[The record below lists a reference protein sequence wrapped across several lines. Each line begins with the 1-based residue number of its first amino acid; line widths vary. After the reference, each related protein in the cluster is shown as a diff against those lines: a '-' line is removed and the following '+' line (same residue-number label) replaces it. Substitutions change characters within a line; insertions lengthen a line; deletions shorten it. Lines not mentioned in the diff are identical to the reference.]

1 MGPSLIHDYG
11 IIGNGRSAALV
22 SRSGS
27 IDWLCWPR
35 FDSPSLF
42 AALLDQGRG
51 GHFLIAPTSPSST
64 TRAYADDT
72 NVLVTTFA
80 TAGGEVRVTDLMPVL
95 SEEDKTTTLVP
106 EHEILRICECTRG
119 DVEMQVEFRPRPD
132 YARRSVPVRATRHLG
147 FRIEDGPRL
156 ITLRG
161 DRPLAQV
168 GSGDVEGRFPLRAGE
183 RATFSL
189 TFDHAG
195 PAVLPPLGAAPL
207 AVRRTLDWWRDWAG
221 KCTYDG
227 PYRQAVIRSVLVLK
241 LLDYAPSGAIVA
253 APTTSLPERVGG
265 DLNWD
270 YRFCWVRD
278 AALTVAS
285 LSDLGYHEEASAFFD
300 WLLHS
305 TRLTR
310 PALRVLYDVYGGVPA
325 KEETLD
331 HLQGHLGSRPVRIR
345 NAAAGQLQLDGYG
358 ELVETVAEM
367 SRRGR
372 RLARE
377 TQAMMR
383 QMGEFVCAHWRE
395 PDQGIWEIR
404 EPARPHTYSRVMC
417 WGALDELLLL
427 HRAGV
432 IERLPAAHFERERD
446 AIREQIEHDG
456 FNPKIG
462 EIGSYTDVLGGDTV
476 DASLLLL
483 GRYGYL
489 SPTDA
494 RMRSSY
500 RVIIERLRAAPGL
513 IYRNEASVPMA
524 EGAFGICS
532 GWVTEHLAAGGG
544 SLAEAEGWFRQ
555 FLGYANDLGLF
566 AEEVDPATG
575 AALGNFPQAFSHV
588 GLISAALAIEA
599 RRREEMWTGCE
610 ARAALAAAAAAREEP
625 ASFARRA
632 SSREGSGT
640 LPGFPRTRSPA

>member
-1 MGPSLIHDYG
+1 MGPALIHDYG

-22 SRSGS
+22 GLSGS

-42 AALLDQGRG
+42 AALLDRGRG
-51 GHFLIAPTSPSST
+51 GHFLIAPTGPFT
-64 TRAYADDT
+64 ATRAYADAT

-80 TAGGEVRVTDLMPVL
+80 TADGELRVTDFMPVL
-95 SEEDKTTTLVP
+95 SEEDKATTLVP
-106 EHEILRICECTRG
+106 EHEILRLCECVRG
-119 DVEMQVEFRPRPD
+119 VVELRVEFRPRPD
-132 YARRSVPVRATRHLG
+132 YGRRSVPIRATRNLG

-156 ITLRG
+156 TTLRC

-168 GSGDVEGRFPLRAGE
+168 GSSDVDGRIPLRAGE

-189 TFDHAG
+189 TFDHAA
-195 PAVLPPLGAAPL
+195 PAVLPPLAAAPIAL
-207 AVRRTLDWWRDWAG
+207 RRTLAWWREWAA

-227 PYRQAVIRSVLVLK
+227 PYREAVVRSVLVLK

-253 APTTSLPERVGG
+253 APTTSLPERIGG

-285 LSDLGYHEEASAFFD
+285 LSDLGYEDEASAFFD

-310 PALRVLYDVYGGVPA
+310 PALRVLYDVYGGVPEA
-325 KEETLD
+325 EETLD

-358 ELVETVAEM
+358 ELVEAVAEM
-367 SRRGR
+367 CQRGR

-377 TQAMMR
+377 TQALMR
-383 QMGEFVCAHWRE
+383 ELGEFVCDHWRE
-395 PDQGIWEIR
+395 PDQGIWEPR
-404 EPARPHTYSRVMC
+404 DPPSAHTYSRVMC
-417 WGALDELLLL
+417 WVALNRLLEL
-427 HRAGV
+427 HRSGF
-432 IERLPAAHFERERD
+432 IERLPAERFDRERA
-446 AIREQIEHDG
+446 AIRAQVDRYG
-456 FNPKIG
+456 FNAK
-462 EIGSYTDVLGGDTV
+462 IGSYTDVFGGDTV
-476 DASLLLL
+476 DSSLLLL
-483 GRYGYL
+483 GRYGYV
-489 SPTDA
+489 SPSDA
-494 RMRSSY
+494 RMRGSY
-500 RVIIERLRAAPGL
+500 HLIMERLRAAPGL
-513 IYRNEASVPMA
+513 IYRTEASVPRAAGAATA

-532 GWVTEHLAAGGG
+532 GWVTEHLAGGGG

-575 AALGNFPQAFSHV
+575 AALGNFPQAYSHV

-599 RRREEMWTGCE
+599 RRRQDLWAGSAAAPAAPAAAKARE
-610 ARAALAAAAAAREEP
+610 ARMFP
-625 ASFARRA
+625 A
-632 SSREGSGT
+632 
-640 LPGFPRTRSPA
+640 